1 MPWSGDVSRQIWSEK
16 NLEEYKEELKSRD
29 PTNVEF
35 SWIPE
40 FWATTHKLFLI
51 NPVGT
56 VEQNLEMINLIICYK
71 RYMPEESLLKCVFH
85 YTSPIFRVEYMAEIE
100 PSSAN
105 FQYRCLD
112 LIEEIL
118 KRKDSNLLRK
128 LYPYINLSMYENQK
142 RSIEALLREP

>member
-1 MPWSGDVSRQIWSEK
+1 
-16 NLEEYKEELKSRD
+16 
-29 PTNVEF
+29 
-35 SWIPE
+35 
-40 FWATTHKLFLI
+40 
-51 NPVGT
+51 
-56 VEQNLEMINLIICYK
+56 
-71 RYMPEESLLKCVFH
+71 MPEESLLKCVFH